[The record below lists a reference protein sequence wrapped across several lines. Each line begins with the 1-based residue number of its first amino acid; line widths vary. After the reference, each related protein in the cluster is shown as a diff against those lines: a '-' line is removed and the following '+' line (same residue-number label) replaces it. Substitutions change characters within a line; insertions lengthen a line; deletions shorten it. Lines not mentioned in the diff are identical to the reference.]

1 MSFLADGKKLPF
13 SRSKKRPREPE
24 DSDVEESESSNS
36 SGNSINEAPIENR
49 EGGGRKFSKTRI
61 TVLSFLVIVG
71 TVCGAMTYEFTSS
84 AEHDIYKEQVRCV
97 CVCVCSHLGKTHPS
111 KKKIN
116 RIILTCCCCLSF
128 SFYFFY
134 FALPVSSICL

>member
-1 MSFLADGKKLPF
+1 MTADGKKLPF

-36 SGNSINEAPIENR
+36 SGNNINEAPIENT
-49 EGGGRKFSKTRI
+49 EGGILWWCCGERKFSKTRI

-71 TVCGAMTYEFTSS
+71 TVCGAMTYELTSR

-97 CVCVCSHLGKTHPS
+97 CCSHLGKTHPLG
-111 KKKIN
+111 KKIE
-116 RIILTCCCCLSF
+116 SF
-128 SFYFFY
+128 
-134 FALPVSSICL
+134 